1 MANRLA
7 EVLGE
12 APPEGIRAL
21 SDERQQVLA
30 DAVRQARRNQA
41 AALAKAGENSL
52 KYVPAP
58 LRGAV
63 RKAAGL

>member
-1 MANRLA
+1 MEKRLA
-7 EVLGE
+7 DVLGE

-30 DAVRQARRNQA
+30 DAVRRTRREQA
-41 AALAKAGENSL
+41 AALATASEESL

-63 RKAAGL
+63 RKAVGL